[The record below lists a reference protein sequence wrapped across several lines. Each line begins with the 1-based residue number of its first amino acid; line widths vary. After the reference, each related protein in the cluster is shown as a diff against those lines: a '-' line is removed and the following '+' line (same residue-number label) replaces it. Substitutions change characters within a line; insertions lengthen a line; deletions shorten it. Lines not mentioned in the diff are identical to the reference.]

1 MNKLTNQRLAFF
13 SLVLSV
19 LFGLPGA
26 FAQTPRPLPVI
37 DMHLHALPVG
47 SYGPPPVGMC
57 APFSHWSTRDP
68 KQPGMSY
75 YMDVVTNKLHCRGK
89 SFSSPTTDP
98 ALMQETF
105 AVMKKYNVYGV
116 TSGPFQY
123 VQQWKTANPSRIIPA
138 ILFDFGSKIP
148 PETLRRW
155 FSTDSLKVFGEIT
168 TQYEGIALSDSIM
181 EPYLAMAEA
190 LDVPVSVHV
199 GPGPPGVAYFG
210 DPRYRA
216 RLHSALVVE
225 EALMK
230 HPKLRVI
237 LAHAGWPMLDDLKA
251 VLYAHPQ
258 VYVDL
263 GIICYAFPKAE
274 FYGYLKQLVE
284 AGFEKR
290 ICFGSDQMIWPQA
303 IAEGIET
310 INKAVFL
317 TEAQKRDILF
327 NNAARFLRL
336 TDAQLKKYQ

>member
-1 MNKLTNQRLAFF
+1 MKNLIFTFVAYL
-13 SLVLSV
+13 SLVITIY
-19 LFGLPGA
+19 
-26 FAQTPRPLPVI
+26 AQKPLPVI
-37 DMHLHALPVG
+37 DMHMHAVYIDR
-47 SYGPPPVGMC
+47 YGPPPVHIC
-57 APFSHWSTRDP
+57 SPFTHWSAKDAKTN
-68 KQPGMSY
+68 GMSY
-75 YMDVVTNKLHCRGK
+75 YVDVITNKLMCNGK
-89 SFSSPTTDP
+89 ALLSPKTNDEMM
-98 ALMQETF
+98 AENL
-105 AVMKKYNVYGV
+105 AVMQKYNVFGV
-116 TSGPFQY
+116 TSGPYNLVKKWEQ
-123 VQQWKTANPSRIIPA
+123 ANPKRIIPA
-138 ILFDFGSKIP
+138 VMFDFKSKIP
-148 PETLRRW
+148 LEQLRNW
-155 FSTDSLKVFGEIT
+155 FRKDSMKVLGEIT

-181 EPYLAMAEA
+181 EPYLKMAEE
-190 LDVPVSVHV
+190 LDIPVSVHV

-225 EALMK
+225 EALVK

-263 GIICYAFPKAE
+263 GIICYAFPKEE
-274 FYGYLKQLVE
+274 FYDYLKRIIN

-310 INKAVFL
+310 IQKTSFL
-317 TEAQKRDILF
+317 TESQKRDILY

-336 TDAQLKKYQ
+336 SEAQIKEHHR